1 MARSSDAA
9 DTVLAV
15 RRFVEDEVQPA
26 ASALEHADAYPHTLV
41 ARMRELGLFGA
52 LVPVEYGGLGLDVT
66 TYARTIEEICRGWM
80 SLAGVLNSHTM
91 AALIVLKFGTEEQ
104 RRRFLPRFA
113 TGEARGGLCL
123 TEPHAGSDVQAIR
136 TVARRAGD
144 DYVITG
150 TKMFVTNG
158 REGNTFALLALTDPT
173 ARPPHRGMSCFIV
186 EKGHPA
192 LKLVKSIGKLGYKGV
207 DTAEIIFDEFPC
219 PAASL
224 VGGVEGRGFAHVMG
238 GLETGRI
245 NIAARAVGV
254 AQAAY
259 DDSVAHVRA
268 GGTPAP
274 ARVAD
279 MAMRLRAARLLTYW
293 AAGMK
298 DREERCDVEAGM
310 AKLLASETAQQ
321 LAVDAMRIHGE
332 AGTLAS
338 LAVERYY
345 RDTPLMIIGE
355 GTNEIQ
361 RTIIARGLV
370 ERYGERPGA
379 LTSRES
385 EPDVRKQMVL
395 AVRQFVDKAL
405 APSVADVEP
414 AGRYPTEIMS
424 QVADLGL
431 LGALAPPRDG
441 GLGLDLVTYA
451 MIVEELARGWTS
463 VAAIVAAHATAADA
477 IGRDAP
483 AVLRE
488 ATLSRMTRGE
498 IMGTAAV
505 GGDLDARHD
514 GGGWRVS
521 GSLPLVDM
529 AAGAG
534 VFVIEA
540 RAGESRRALFAVE
553 RGAAGVTVAP
563 PAATVGVRGVQA
575 AALTLDGA
583 RGHPL
588 GDGAR
593 RLDTVVSLGA
603 AAAAVG
609 LAQAAFEGALRYS
622 QQRTTFGKPVCE
634 HQAVQLKLADMATAI
649 TAARLLAYAAAE
661 DADPVAAG
669 LARRY
674 AAETAYQAA
683 LESMRIHGGY
693 GYTTEFPIERYYR
706 DAARLLVEPA
716 TEATRLA
723 EQLVASAPSS

>member
-1 MARSSDAA
+1 MARSPDAA
-9 DTVLAV
+9 DTLLAV
-15 RRFVEDEVQPA
+15 RRFVEDEVRPA

-80 SLAGVLNSHTM
+80 SLAGVINSHTM
-91 AALIVLKFGTEEQ
+91 AALIVLKFGTDEQ
-104 RRRFLPRFA
+104 RHRLLPRFA
-113 TGEARGGLCL
+113 AGEARGGLCL

-158 REGNTFALLALTDPT
+158 REGNTFALLALTDPA

-192 LKLVKSIGKLGYKGV
+192 LKIVKSIGKLGYKGI
-207 DTAEIIFDEFPC
+207 DTAELLFEDVPC
-219 PAASL
+219 PSSNL

-268 GGTPAP
+268 SVTPAP
-274 ARVAD
+274 ARIAD

-298 DREERCDVEAGM
+298 DRDERCDVEAGM

-321 LAVDAMRIHGE
+321 LAADAMRIHGD

-338 LAVERYY
+338 LDVERYY

-379 LTSRES
+379 LTSREG
-385 EPDVRKQMVL
+385 EPGERKQMVL
-395 AVRQFVDKAL
+395 AVRQFVDKTL
-405 APSVADVEP
+405 APAVADVEP
-414 AGRYPTEIMS
+414 AGRYPTEIMA

-431 LGALAPPRDG
+431 LGALAPARDG

-451 MIVEELARGWTS
+451 MIVEELGRGWTS
-463 VAAIVAAHATAADA
+463 VAAIVAAHATATDA

-483 AVLRE
+483 AALRGGV
-488 ATLSRMTRGE
+488 LSRMTRGE
-498 IMGTAAV
+498 IMGTAASDAAV
-505 GGDLDARHD
+505 DARRD
-514 GGGWRVS
+514 GDGWRVS
-521 GSLPLVDM
+521 GVVPLVDM
-529 AAGAG
+529 ACRAG
-534 VFVIEA
+534 VYVVGA
-540 RAGESRRALFAVE
+540 RTADGPLVLAVE
-553 RGAAGVTVAP
+553 RGAPGVAVTA
-563 PAATVGVRGVQA
+563 AATVGVRGTDAGSLV
-575 AALTLDGA
+575 LDGA
-583 RGHPL
+583 RAAPL
-588 GDGAR
+588 GDAAG
-593 RLDTVVSLGA
+593 RLRAVSALGA

-609 LAQAAFEGALRYS
+609 LAQAAFEAALRYS
-622 QQRTTFGKPVCE
+622 QQRTTFGKPICQ
-634 HQAVQLKLADMATAI
+634 HQAVQLKLADMATTI
-649 TAARLLAYAAAE
+649 TAARLLTYAAAE
-661 DADPVAAG
+661 EGGAVATG

-674 AAETAYQAA
+674 ATDTAYQAT

-693 GYTTEFPIERYYR
+693 GYTNEFPVERYYR
-706 DAARLLVEPA
+706 DAARLLIEPESTA
-716 TEATRLA
+716 AGLA
-723 EQLVASAPSS
+723 AQLVAAAPSSS